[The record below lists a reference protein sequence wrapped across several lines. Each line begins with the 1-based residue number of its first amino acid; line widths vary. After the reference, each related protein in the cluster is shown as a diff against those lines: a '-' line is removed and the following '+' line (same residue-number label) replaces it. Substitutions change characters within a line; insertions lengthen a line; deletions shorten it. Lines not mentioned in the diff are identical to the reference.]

1 MIMDKVAAG
10 FSLRNRKTLSH
21 NGITRLACEPN
32 FRTLKGAA
40 TTVKLKQGKKSYK
53 IVLWKTQRKK

>member
-21 NGITRLACEPN
+21 NGITRLVCELN

-40 TTVKLKQGKKSYK
+40 TTVKLN
-53 IVLWKTQRKK
+53 